1 MKKRLDPDIDS
12 MGKEFEEDLKH
23 FREDTMIRSRTPTGF
38 QKYRRT
44 ALIIGIGIVF
54 LIVSMGYIS
63 GGTKDVGVADIST
76 ITAKLGEMEQGL
88 ASLESRV
95 KRLEQS
101 TARTKGAV
109 GKEAKSSTKGN
120 SHHEVQQGDTLSA
133 IAQEYGITID
143 ELCLLNEITPQT
155 IIRTGQMLLVTPG
168 G

>member
-23 FREDTMIRSRTPTGF
+23 FREDTKIRSRRSDGF

-109 GKEAKSSTKGN
+109 GKGAKGN
-120 SHHEVQQGDTLSA
+120 RYHEVQKGDTLSA
-133 IAQEYGITID
+133 IAEKYGITID
-143 ELCLLNEITPQT
+143 ELCLFNGITRQT
-155 IIRTGQMLLVTPG
+155 VIRTGQMLLVTPG

>member
-1 MKKRLDPDIDS
+1 MKKRPDPDIDS

-23 FREDTMIRSRTPTGF
+23 FREDTMIRSRRSDGF

-63 GGTKDVGVADIST
+63 GGTNDAGVADIST
-76 ITAKLGEMEQGL
+76 ITAKLGKMEQGL

-109 GKEAKSSTKGN
+109 GKEAKGN
-120 SHHEVQQGDTLSA
+120 RYHEVQQGDTLSA
-133 IAQEYGITID
+133 IAEKYGITID
-143 ELCLLNEITPQT
+143 ELCLFNGITRQT
-155 IIRTGQMLLVTPG
+155 VIRTGQMLLVTPG